1 MQVTLLALELLLLSF
16 HRANYVILMFL
27 PIAWYLLELV
37 LPNLSTFNQSTLL
50 ARFQEVLF
58 KAYFQI

>member
-27 PIAWYLLELV
+27 PIASYLLELV
-37 LPNLSTFNQSTLL
+37 LPDLSTFNQSTLL
-50 ARFQEVLF
+50 PSVQEVLS